1 MLFKY
6 VIYLIISLL
15 INLIKNSEIII
26 PFTSS
31 LSEIPKNL
39 TPNNFI
45 DSLFYNELYANVKI
59 GTPPQNLD
67 LIIKFEFYHLLIRD
81 NPLDNLN
88 HKRFYSNQ
96 SSTFTNLSKSENF
109 FPKL

>member
-1 MLFKY
+1 MFFKY
-6 VIYLIISLL
+6 VIFLIISLL

-39 TPNNFI
+39 TPNYFM
-45 DSLFYNELYANVKI
+45 DSLFKNELYTNVKV

-67 LIIKFEFYHLLIRD
+67 LIINFEYYHLFLIKDSFSD
-81 NPLDNLN
+81 NVKDFILIN
-88 HKRFYSNQ
+88 HRLLQ
-96 SSTFTNLSKSENF
+96 A
-109 FPKL
+109 